1 MQILAKTYKMTI
13 KRVSATAAGRNKGKV
28 LDWPLGSSSCE
39 DTL

>member
-1 MQILAKTYKMTI
+1 MQVLAKMCKTTI

-28 LDWPLGSSSCE
+28 LDWSLGSSSCA